1 MISQR
6 FLSVPETFEFILKK
20 YFLILKHLFIPF
32 RLFESSII
40 LNKQKFFYESKYGIA
55 ILQAS
60 LTKHYQELESLKQK
74 KIKIILDIGANVGT
88 FSLLCNKMFYPKKIY
103 SFEPIPLIFNCLKHN
118 CAYYKNIEVFNI
130 ALSEKNGISKMT
142 FDSNNSIYSK
152 FGNDKDT
159 FNSIEIKT
167 DSLKNFY
174 TEKKLKKIDLIKI
187 DVETFENLVL
197 KGASDVLKN
206 VRYLMLEV
214 TIINNSNYTISSL
227 FSMLIGEG
235 YNFQLIYFRNPLEK
249 SYGKVD
255 WMDCLLENV
264 LYKE

>member
-1 MISQR
+1 
-6 FLSVPETFEFILKK
+6 
-20 YFLILKHLFIPF
+20 
-32 RLFESSII
+32 
-40 LNKQKFFYESKYGIA
+40 
-55 ILQAS
+55 
-60 LTKHYQELESLKQK
+60 
-74 KIKIILDIGANVGT
+74 
-88 FSLLCNKMFYPKKIY
+88 
-103 SFEPIPLIFNCLKHN
+103 
-118 CAYYKNIEVFNI
+118 
-130 ALSEKNGISKMT
+130 MT

-152 FGNDKDT
+152 FENDKDT

>member
-1 MISQR
+1 
-6 FLSVPETFEFILKK
+6 
-20 YFLILKHLFIPF
+20 
-32 RLFESSII
+32 
-40 LNKQKFFYESKYGIA
+40 
-55 ILQAS
+55 
-60 LTKHYQELESLKQK
+60 
-74 KIKIILDIGANVGT
+74 
-88 FSLLCNKMFYPKKIY
+88 
-103 SFEPIPLIFNCLKHN
+103 
-118 CAYYKNIEVFNI
+118 
-130 ALSEKNGISKMT
+130 MT

-152 FGNDKDT
+152 FENDKDT

-187 DVETFENLVL
+187 DDETFENLVL